1 MEVAVRVNVD
11 SELQGGNCNTED
23 AYLLNHSTRP
33 TGSVAVIFPVLVNT
47 KSIERKTPLLVYK
60 EKAPEPASPED
71 STKRP
76 AAELTNVK
84 NCGKQMVNLSKR
96 TRLDAM

>member
-11 SELQGGNCNTED
+11 SELQGGNCNAED

-33 TGSVAVIFPVLVNT
+33 TGSVAVIFPVLVNS
-47 KSIERKTPLLVYK
+47 KSIDRMTQLLVYK
-60 EKAPEPASPED
+60 EKAPEPAAPET

-76 AAELTNVK
+76 ATQISNVK
-84 NCGKQMVNLSKR
+84 NWDKQINKLSKKIR
-96 TRLDAM
+96 IDD